1 MDAWATENAWRAALA
16 KHHVPE
22 AFHVIAPFFDL
33 PPDPEGENIPPDLKA
48 EEMLAALDV
57 LLWQWKSALQR
68 EWYPF
73 LMGLRQDILLK
84 TGAMNR
90 LRQQKSLTPLLWSN
104 ESDDDV

>member
-1 MDAWATENAWRAALA
+1 MTLGWMLA
-16 KHHVPE
+16 RQKMLGEQHWQNMMCLRL
-22 AFHVIAPFFDL
+22 FHVIAPFFNL
-33 PPDPEGENIPPDLKA
+33 PPDPEGENAKPELKA

-90 LRQQKSLTPLLWSN
+90 LRQQKSPAAIIMAQ
-104 ESDDDV
+104 